1 MMDAATITA
10 IGTAVAAVLAAIGAL
25 VKIVVSRPRMPVAE
39 ELLEQIDELRADV
52 LALAR
57 WAHRARA
64 QAAAAGVDLEE
75 PPEVLHSGERET
87 DQRGA
92 ADAHGWRSSVRAQ
105 TGPQPIV
112 DATGPIGHRQRGPD
126 TRPERRQRPTPPP
139 MRG

>member
-1 MMDAATITA
+1 MVLDAPTITA
-10 IGTAVAAVLAAIGAL
+10 VGTAVAAVVAAIAAL
-25 VKIVVSRPRMPVAE
+25 VKIVVARPRMPVAE

-87 DQRGA
+87 DERGA
-92 ADAHGWRSSVRAQ
+92 PDAHGWRSSVRAQ
-105 TGPQPIV
+105 TGPQRVV
-112 DATGPIGHRQRGPD
+112 DAHERTGDRGPD
-126 TRPERRQRPTPPP
+126 TRPERRVRPAPP
-139 MRG
+139 R